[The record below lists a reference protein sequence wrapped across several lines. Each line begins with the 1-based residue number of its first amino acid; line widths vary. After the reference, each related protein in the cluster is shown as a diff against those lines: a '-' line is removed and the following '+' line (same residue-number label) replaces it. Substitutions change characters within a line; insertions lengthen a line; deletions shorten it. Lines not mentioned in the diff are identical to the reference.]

1 MTRIY
6 VIRHAQAE
14 GNLYRI
20 SQGQSNSGIT
30 ERGWKQIEELQKR
43 FEETHIDAVYSSD
56 LYRTCATAGAIYL
69 PKKLPLHKRKDLR
82 EIYVGDWEGMT
93 WGDIARKYPEK
104 MKNFSKHLDKWH
116 VDGAETPEQ
125 VRDRVVAAVREIAA
139 ENAGKTVA
147 VFSHGCAIRILLGTL
162 EGMSIAELGQAPCGD
177 NTAVSLIEADGDAL
191 RVVFRDDNSHLI
203 PGVENDGVCRDVGA
217 LKPGLYFEP
226 IRLPEQREWLTRRT
240 AEISKRCPCAADVMG
255 AADEA
260 AARRTL
266 IAYSDETPVGAVQM
280 DEERD
285 AAKNRGWISLYFL
298 VPEFQGRSCGVQPL
312 GQAVQFYRGL
322 NRDELCIAL
331 DPRNVRGET
340 FFAQYGFHKTEE
352 CVPAGRVWT
361 KNICLPVL

>member
-30 ERGWKQIEELQKR
+30 ERGWKQIEELRKR
-43 FEETHIDAVYSSD
+43 FEDIHIDAVYSSD

-69 PKKLPLHKRKDLR
+69 PKKLPLQKRKDLR

-104 MKNFSKHLDKWH
+104 MKNFSTHLDKWH

-139 ENAGKTVA
+139 ENDGKTVA

-162 EGMSIAELGQAPCGD
+162 EGMSIAELGRVPCGD
-177 NTAVSLIEADGDAL
+177 NTAVSLIEADGDQL
-191 RVVFRDDNSHLI
+191 KVVFRDDNSHLI

-217 LKPGLYFEP
+217 LKPGLYFKP
-226 IRLPEQREWLTRRT
+226 IRLPEQREWLASQVAAAGTV
-240 AEISKRCPCAADVMG
+240 CPCSLQSAVDQAG
-255 AADEA
+255 E
-260 AARRTL
+260 RRTL
-266 IAYSDETPVGAVQM
+266 AAYSDEFPVGVVQM
-280 DEERD
+280 DEKRE
-285 AAKNRGWISLYFL
+285 AAENRGWISLYFL
-298 VPEFQGRSCGVQPL
+298 VPEFRGKSCGVQLL
-312 GQAVQFYRGL
+312 GQAVQFYRGRQ
-322 NRDELCIAL
+322 RDQLCIAL
-331 DPRNVRGET
+331 DEGNARGKD
-340 FFAQYGFHKTEE
+340 FFAQYGFHETEE
-352 CVPAGRVWT
+352 LTAAGRVWT
-361 KNICLPVL
+361 KDICLPEL